1 MSHRLTPIAAAI
13 ALALASSAAS
23 AVDFSLR
30 GYGTAGVV
38 HSDNDEA
45 DFSTS
50 QFIQPEGVGYSDNPS
65 FKLDSKVGLQLD
77 MVFNERWSAVVQI
90 VSQDGYG
97 NSWDNSNV
105 VDDFTPSL
113 EWANV
118 SWRATDNL
126 TLRAGR
132 VVLPFLMMSD
142 SIKVGYANHWLRAP
156 IEAYYELPFF
166 TSDGG
171 DVAYKSSWGSTFN
184 TFRAHYGV
192 QKQVRE
198 EAANDV
204 TLWGVND
211 TLEIGSLVLR
221 AAYLKV
227 EFESDSTDLTNLF
240 QGFAGM
246 ALALGQTQAAA
257 EALRLQSIYDVAEKQ
272 EVELFNVGASYDA
285 GAWFVMGEAN
295 RVTSEGVQTGSNG
308 GYLSGGLRRGAFTP
322 YATLSRARSKDRN
335 ESLVPL
341 NGFVPLF
348 GAAPPTG
355 PMAQAAFGMGMGIN
369 SFVGAVTAISG
380 QTTSSLGLRWDAANN
395 IAVKLQ
401 LDHVDL
407 DEGSVGRFLN
417 VQPAFEP
424 GGTVNVYSVAVDFVF

>member
-1 MSHRLTPIAAAI
+1 MFCKLTPIAAAV
-13 ALALASSAAS
+13 AMALASSAAS
-23 AVDFSLR
+23 AVDFSVR

-38 HSDNDEA
+38 HSDNDNA

-50 QFIQPEGVGYSDNPS
+50 QFIQPQGVGYSDNPS
-65 FKLDSKVGLQLD
+65 AQLDSKLGLQLD
-77 MVFNERWSAVVQI
+77 MVFNDRWSAVVQI

-97 NSWDNSNV
+97 NSWDNSSV

-156 IEAYYELPFF
+156 TEAYYELPFF

-171 DVAYKSSWGSTFN
+171 DLAYKSKWGSTFN

-198 EAANDV
+198 N
-204 TLWGVND
+204 GVND
-211 TLEIGSLVLR
+211 VKLWGLNDTVEIGQLVLR
-221 AAYLKV
+221 AAYLNV
-227 EFESDSTDLTNLF
+227 EFQSNNHDLSGLF
-240 QGFAGM
+240 FGFAGL
-246 ALALGQTQAAA
+246 ANALGQTQAAA
-257 EALRLQSIYDVAEKQ
+257 EALRLQAVYDVAEKQ
-272 EVELFNVGASYDA
+272 EVELFNIGASYDA
-285 GAWFVMGEAN
+285 GDWFVMGEAN
-295 RVTSEGVQTGSNG
+295 RVSSDGVQTGSNG
-308 GYLSGGLRRGAFTP
+308 GYISGGVRRGAFTP

-335 ESLVPL
+335 ESLVPV
-341 NGFVPLF
+341 NGFAPLF

-355 PMAQAAFGMGMGIN
+355 PMAQAAFGMGMGVN
-369 SFVGAVTAISG
+369 GFVGAVTAISG
-380 QTTSSLGLRWDAANN
+380 QTTSSLGLRWDVANN
-395 IAVKLQ
+395 IAVKFQ
-401 LDHVDL
+401 VDHVDL

-424 GGTVNVYSVAVDFVF
+424 GGNVNVYSVAVDFVF